1 MWSEWANGPWIR
13 RWAQWRARFQPIGQ
27 VVDVS
32 GHFGWANI
40 FGQFGSAPKNGPYGL
55 LAHESQIN
63 PEQAQQKKDL
73 GVIIVVKMTLQMTH
87 PETCIE
93 NRWTRNQDKISQDE
107 SIRPLLS
114 NMKSLTHLILI
125 K

>member
-1 MWSEWANGPWIR
+1 MGHGFEDGPNG
-13 RWAQWRARFQPIGQ
+13 GL
-27 VVDVS
+27 
-32 GHFGWANI
+32 
-40 FGQFGSAPKNGPYGL
+40 GSNQLDKWLMFLGILGGLIYLGNLGPL
-55 LAHESQIN
+55 LKMVHMVFCLMSHKLTPN
-63 PEQAQQKKDL
+63 KPNKKKDL

-114 NMKSLTHLILI
+114 NMKSLTHL
-125 K
+125 